1 MVTALIVAVLAAFIG
16 LVFGGTFES
25 LVATKV
31 RWLWLV
37 YVGFALQLIAL
48 MWSPEWLSGE
58 AEIAVL
64 ALTNVPI
71 ALFMAL
77 NYRLPGMVLAA
88 VGLALNLL
96 VISAN
101 GAMPVATG
109 AATGINP
116 ALEESGVKHEWLN
129 ESTELPWLADV
140 IPVRPIGS
148 VLSLGDVLLAAGIGY
163 FVWAQMTRSRTKG
176 RHSMSKAQH

>member
-1 MVTALIVAVLAAFIG
+1 MITAFIVAVLAMLLG
-16 LVFGGTFES
+16 LLFGGTFES

-37 YVGFALQLIAL
+37 YVGFVVQLTALL
-48 MWSPEWLSGE
+48 WSPPWLDGN
-58 AEIAVL
+58 AELAVL
-64 ALTNVPI
+64 ALTTVPI

-88 VGLALNLL
+88 LGLALNLL

-109 AATGINP
+109 AIGISP
-116 ALEESGVKHEWLN
+116 QVQDSGFKHEWLN
-129 ESTELPWLADV
+129 ESTNLPWLADI
-140 IPVRPIGS
+140 IPVRPIRS
-148 VLSLGDVLLAAGIGY
+148 VLSVGDVLLAAGIGY
-163 FVWAQMTRSRTKG
+163 FVFARMTRSRSG
-176 RHSMSKAQH
+176 ARHRMSKA